1 MQRYSIEVG
10 GKRYEVNVDEK
21 GGEMYRVVVDGE
33 AFDVRLVAGAETLSI
48 GPLAEIAPADEVIAQ
63 PSEIAPEE
71 NEVIAPP
78 SATEVSG
85 GMKTEV
91 RAPMPGVVLSVAVQ
105 PGERVNVAQQ
115 LIVLEAMKMKNP
127 ISSTRDGVVSEIMV
141 QAGQSVGYNDL
152 LLKFEEA

>member
-1 MQRYSIEVG
+1 MQRYSIEVS

-21 GGEMYRVVVDGE
+21 GGEMYQVVVDGE

-48 GPLAEIAPADEVIAQ
+48 GPPAEIAP
-63 PSEIAPEE
+63 E

-78 SATEVSG
+78 SATEGSG

-91 RAPMPGVVLSVAVQ
+91 RAPMPGVVLSIAVQ
-105 PGERVNVAQQ
+105 PGERVKVAQQ
-115 LIVLEAMKMKNP
+115 LLVLEAMKMKNP
-127 ISSTRDGVVSEIMV
+127 ISSTRNGVVSEVVV

-152 LLKFEEA
+152 LLKFGEA

>member
-63 PSEIAPEE
+63 P
-71 NEVIAPP
+71 NG
-78 SATEVSG
+78 TEVSG

>member
-1 MQRYSIEVG
+1 MQRYSIEVS

-21 GGEMYRVVVDGE
+21 GGEIYQVVVDGE
-33 AFDVRLVAGAETLSI
+33 AFDVRLAPSPSI
-48 GPLAEIAPADEVIAQ
+48 S
-63 PSEIAPEE
+63 PST
-71 NEVIAPP
+71 VGSGDGTSSLKPP
-78 SATEVSG
+78 PDDVGGRLEGGG

-91 RAPMPGVVLSVAVQ
+91 RAPMPGVVLSIAVQ

-115 LIVLEAMKMKNP
+115 LLVLEAMKMKNP
-127 ISSTRDGVVSEIMV
+127 ISSTRNGVVSEVVV